1 MEGTIVN
8 FRRSMHTT
16 STNQMVVSVKG
27 IDSLEKARE
36 LIGKKVAYNTGK
48 KDINGEIRSS
58 HGNKGAVRVLFE
70 TGMPGQ
76 AIGKKVKIN

>member
-16 STNQMVVSVKG
+16 STNQMVIAIDGV
-27 IDSLEKARE
+27 DSLDKARE
-36 LIGKKVAYNTGK
+36 LVGKKVAYNTGK
-48 KDINGEIRSS
+48 KDIQGEIKSS

-76 AIGKKVKIN
+76 AIGKKVKVN

>member
-16 STNQMVVSVKG
+16 SGNQMVIKVDS
-27 IDSLEKARE
+27 IESLEDAKK
-36 LIGKKVAYNTGK
+36 LVGKKAVFNTGK
-48 KDINGEIRSS
+48 KDITGDITST
-58 HGNKGAVRVLFE
+58 HGNSGALRVRFE

-76 AIGKKVKIN
+76 SIGQKVKIN